1 VNRKPE
7 YNLAERTVIITG
19 AAGGIGAATAREL
32 VARGALVTLVDL
44 SQDAV
49 TALAKSP
56 VFVFGRDLGNLTRSA
71 GRRNRP
77 SSQMARPRVIDPP
90 DDAPAGTAA
99 QGLLTLR
106 DRWVA
111 PAARLA

>member
-49 TALAKSP
+49 TALAKSLPTGRALATSRGITHRGEHRETATP
-56 VFVFGRDLGNLTRSA
+56 VGD
-71 GRRNRP
+71 P
-77 SSQMARPRVIDPP
+77 ARPLLEVMGCSDRERFGVFHRLR
-90 DDAPAGTAA
+90 TASVSV
-99 QGLLTLR
+99 L
-106 DRWVA
+106 
-111 PAARLA
+111 

>member
-1 VNRKPE
+1 MNRKPE

-49 TALAKSP
+49 TALAKSLP
-56 VFVFGRDLGNLTRSA
+56 TGRALLG
-71 GRRNRP
+71 
-77 SSQMARPRVIDPP
+77 
-90 DDAPAGTAA
+90 
-99 QGLLTLR
+99 
-106 DRWVA
+106 
-111 PAARLA
+111 

>member
-7 YNLAERTVIITG
+7 YNLAERTVVISG

-49 TALAKSP
+49 TALAKSLP
-56 VFVFGRDLGNLTRSA
+56 TGRA
-71 GRRNRP
+71 
-77 SSQMARPRVIDPP
+77 
-90 DDAPAGTAA
+90 
-99 QGLLTLR
+99 
-106 DRWVA
+106 
-111 PAARLA
+111 LATCPG

>member
-1 VNRKPE
+1 MNRKPE

-49 TALAKSP
+49 TALAKSLP
-56 VFVFGRDLGNLTRSA
+56 TGRALAHAAMSPA
-71 GRRNRP
+71 SRR
-77 SSQMARPRVIDPP
+77 
-90 DDAPAGTAA
+90 
-99 QGLLTLR
+99 
-106 DRWVA
+106 
-111 PAARLA
+111 